1 MRVVEDVGNAFTAHY
16 GRAPHWIASA
26 PGRLN
31 LIGDHTDYND
41 GFVLPMAIEL
51 RTAIAAA
58 PNGFER
64 IVLRSVATSET
75 AVIDLAGPLQP
86 EGPGR
91 WINYPKGVLAGFVAQ
106 GHRPRG
112 FDALIAST
120 VPIGAGLSSSAALEA
135 ATATLLEA
143 VCAVELDPVRK
154 ALLCQDAEHAYAGV
168 PVGIMDPFICIL
180 GRRDQV
186 LLLDCRSR
194 ESEWLPLEDPDVTVL
209 AINTHV
215 KHRLAES
222 GYAQRRRQCEAAAR
236 ALGVRTLREADLG
249 MLERCAGLDELTRRR
264 ARHVITEIARTVE
277 AARCLRAGDWP
288 ALGALIDSSHESLSR
303 DYEVSSPELDAVVEI
318 ARSIG
323 LRGGVFGCRM
333 TGGGFGGCAVAL
345 IATRETAA
353 IMSEIG
359 RQYRRRTGIAA
370 TMFVSRP
377 AAGAQLSRAS
387 EPLEARNRDCDE

>member
-1 MRVVEDVGNAFTAHY
+1 MSVLENVGKAFAAHY
-16 GRAPHWIASA
+16 GRPPQWIASA

-41 GFVLPMAIEL
+41 GFVLPMAIEF

-58 PNGFER
+58 PNDSAR
-64 IVLRSVATSET
+64 IVLRSEATSET

-86 EGPGR
+86 EPPGR
-91 WINYPKGVLAGFVAQ
+91 WINYPKGVLAGFVAA
-106 GHRPRG
+106 GYRPRG
-112 FDALIAST
+112 FDALIASS

-135 ATATLLEA
+135 ATVTLLEA
-143 VCAVELDPVRK
+143 VCAVELDPVSK
-154 ALLCQDAEHAYAGV
+154 ALLCQHAEHTYAGV

-194 ESEWLPLEDPDVTVL
+194 ETVWLPLEDPDVTVL
-209 AINTHV
+209 VINTNV

-249 MLERCAGLDELTRRR
+249 MLERTAGLDELTRRR
-264 ARHVITEIARTVE
+264 ARHVITEIARTVQ
-277 AARCLRAGDWP
+277 AARCLRERDWP
-288 ALGALIDSSHESLSR
+288 ALGALIDSSHESLQH

-318 ARSIG
+318 ARSVG

-345 IATRETAA
+345 IATRETPA
-353 IMSEIG
+353 ITTEIG
-359 RQYRRRTGIAA
+359 ARYRRRTGTTA
-370 TMFVSRP
+370 TMFASRP
-377 AAGAQLSRAS
+377 AAGAQLSHA
-387 EPLEARNRDCDE
+387 